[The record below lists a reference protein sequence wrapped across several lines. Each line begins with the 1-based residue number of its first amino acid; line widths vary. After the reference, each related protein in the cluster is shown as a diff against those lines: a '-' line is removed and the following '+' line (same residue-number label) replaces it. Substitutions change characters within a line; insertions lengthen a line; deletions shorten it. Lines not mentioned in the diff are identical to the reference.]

1 MKHWF
6 DFAQSQPAR
15 GVPYT
20 PVAFVIDFEHGW
32 RPREPVYG
40 IWPQDR
46 SAMSMEKM
54 FRHVFGWD
62 GHLDFERGYLTNGP
76 YGDVFDVLTND
87 ASGDTLQ
94 HYGVIWPLGD
104 VGLNPRRQELLE
116 TYVAQGGVLVV
127 DGATARELP
136 EELYGVTFSPV
147 TLYGTGIQ
155 TALQSM
161 PTITAPFAYS
171 PMKLGR
177 SAHALAWAESG
188 APLLAW
194 HAHGK
199 GMVIVAATDHWLD
212 VAEDLV
218 PIVGAVLRSLVD
230 AFVPVSTSAD
240 VQMTISRTREG
251 LIIGLINNSG
261 VSKVPTTPPAT
272 DQESIKECA
281 LTFAGKAPLR
291 FDARMGD
298 FQWVVS
304 ANSLATRIPPGG
316 VAIVEVTLAG
326 GG

>member
-1 MKHWF
+1 
-6 DFAQSQPAR
+6 
-15 GVPYT
+15 
-20 PVAFVIDFEHGW
+20 
-32 RPREPVYG
+32 
-40 IWPQDR
+40 
-46 SAMSMEKM
+46 
-54 FRHVFGWD
+54 
-62 GHLDFERGYLTNGP
+62 
-76 YGDVFDVLTND
+76 
-87 ASGDTLQ
+87 
-94 HYGVIWPLGD
+94 
-104 VGLNPRRQELLE
+104 
-116 TYVAQGGVLVV
+116 
-127 DGATARELP
+127 
-136 EELYGVTFSPV
+136 
-147 TLYGTGIQ
+147 
-155 TALQSM
+155 M
-161 PTITAPFAYS
+161 PSITAPFAYS

-177 SAHALAWAESG
+177 TAHSLAWAESG

-298 FQWVVS
+298 FQWVVP